1 MQVLLILVFLLE
13 DVSEERDIFLLSPDE
28 ADIKETKLESSKIQN
43 STVPITNISDED
55 KFKQIKDDLICS
67 LRAELKNMLEVNEI
81 DAD

>member
-55 KFKQIKDDLICS
+55 KFK
-67 LRAELKNMLEVNEI
+67 
-81 DAD
+81 